1 MKTFWWCVAAT
12 TCCAP
17 LQRLP
22 APRPP
27 AAGGRRPGENVITCP
42 YHAWA
47 FKLDGEL
54 AHARNCENVQNFDKE
69 NSHLMPVRVEEY
81 AGFIYVNLDS
91 QAGTVEDQLPGLG
104 AKVREACPQVDDLAG
119 GALRHPNPG
128 QLEEHRRQLP
138 RVLPLRPGTP
148 GFADSVQVDRYWH
161 TLHGNW
167 TLQFGYARPSEQS
180 FKFEEGKASFHG
192 IWLWPCT
199 MFNMPPLEGMM
210 TVIYE
215 FPVDAETTLQHYD
228 IYFTNAD
235 LSDEQLKLID
245 WYRDVFRPEDLR
257 LVESVQK
264 ASNRAAIAARAHHGR
279 RRRQRRQRTRH
290 RPLPQSA
297 GAGLSTLMRRG
308 PRAPPLT
315 CEVLCEYFRSGAI
328 PPTSLHQRAMAR
340 CRQPGNPAGERSRHR
355 PTHRQRAQHGDGRN
369 PTGDR
374 RRPAGA
380 GRLARAAG
388 TATRAAAA
396 AGSN

>member
-1 MKTFWWCVAAT
+1 MSTLIPEFTLPKDFCADAREAYTIPARFYTHRAAFEHEKSRCSPPAGFAWRTAASLPNRTTTSPARSSVKTFWWCVAR
-12 TCCAP
+12 
-17 LQRLP
+17 QR
-22 APRPP
+22 
-27 AAGGRRPGENVITCP
+27 AARLYNVCPHRGHQLLAGDGRAKNVITCP
-42 YHAWA
+42 YHARA
-47 FKLDGEL
+47 FRLDGEL

-104 AKVREACPQVDDLAG
+104 AKVREACPQVDDLKLA
-119 GALRHPNPG
+119 ARFVTRTPANWKNIVDNY
-128 QLEEHRRQLP
+128 LECYHCGP
-138 RVLPLRPGTP
+138 AHP

-180 FKFEEGKASFHG
+180 FKFEEGKEASFHG

-264 ASNRAAIAARAHHGR
+264 ASNRAAIAAVGASWP
-279 RRRQRRQRTRH
+279 TA
-290 RPLPQSA
+290 PAAASA
-297 GAGLSTLMRRG
+297 NTAS
-308 PRAPPLT
+308 
-315 CEVLCEYFRSGAI
+315 
-328 PPTSLHQRAMAR
+328 PTSTICWRR
-340 CRQPGNPAGERSRHR
+340 FINPDATG
-355 PTHRQRAQHGDGRN
+355 
-369 PTGDR
+369 PTGPSPD
-374 RRPAGA
+374 
-380 GRLARAAG
+380 L
-388 TATRAAAA
+388 
-396 AGSN
+396 